1 MKTEELPTA
10 LQSHLEGY
18 ASNGKNLRTE
28 SCADV
33 FLYTHPE
40 KEVLF
45 LKVRNTQLAPQEAD
59 LLAEKT
65 AISWLQGK
73 LNVPEVV
80 CLYVEGGTQYL
91 LMTQIAGLS
100 GVHPETMKDRPNLIR
115 EFATGLRQIHS
126 IDIDSCPLDWRMER
140 YISWAAGLIE
150 MGALDTQIPPGKT
163 RAFLRVELTRIM
175 AGLPKE
181 EDLVF
186 IHGDYCLPNIVIRNG
201 RLSGVID
208 WGYAG
213 VGDRYLDFVSA
224 AYTIRRNLG
233 PEWVSLFFE
242 EYGLQKLDEEKL
254 MAYRR
259 VHDFIE

>member
-10 LQSHLEGY
+10 LQSHLKGY
-18 ASNGKNLRTE
+18 TSDGKNLRTK

-40 KEVLF
+40 KEVFF

-65 AISWLQGK
+65 AISWLQGQ

-80 CLYVEGGTQYL
+80 LFYVEGDTQYL
-91 LMTQIAGLS
+91 LMTQVAGVS
-100 GVHPETMKDRPNLIR
+100 GVHREAMNDISNLIR
-115 EFATGLRQIHS
+115 EFASGLREIHS
-126 IDIDSCPLDWRMER
+126 IDIDSCPFDWRMER
-140 YISWAAGLIE
+140 YVSWVEGLIE
-150 MGALDTQIPPGKT
+150 MGALDNQVPAGRTKS
-163 RAFLRVELTRIM
+163 FLREELSRIK

-186 IHGDYCLPNIVIRNG
+186 THGDYCLPNIILQNG
-201 RLSGVID
+201 HLPGFID

-213 VGDRYLDFVSA
+213 IGDRYRDFVA
-224 AYTIRRNLG
+224 ADYTIRRNLG
-233 PEWVSLFFE
+233 SEWVSLFFE
-242 EYGLQKLDEEKL
+242 EYGLGELDEERL
-254 MAYRR
+254 LAYRR